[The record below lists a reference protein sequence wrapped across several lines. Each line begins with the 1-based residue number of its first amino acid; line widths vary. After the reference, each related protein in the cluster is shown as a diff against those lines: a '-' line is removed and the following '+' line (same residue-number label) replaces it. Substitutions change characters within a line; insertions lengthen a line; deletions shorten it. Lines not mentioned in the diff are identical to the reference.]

1 MSCCGHKKDGKQ
13 MIELWEGIFD
23 YYTNHADTAAL
34 RGLLTGGLFNM
45 EAPQNAS
52 YPYGTFQVVAI
63 TPSNHASDKN
73 FVEDCLVQFNL
84 FLNQQSKISLLTIYD
99 ELVNCFDF
107 CSGITVA
114 SFTVLSCVREGTIQD
129 RIDGVWQI
137 NVTYRIKLEP

>member
-1 MSCCGHKKDGKQ
+1 

-34 RGLLTGGLFNM
+34 RGLLPGGLFNM
-45 EAPQNAS
+45 EAPQNVS
-52 YPYGTFQVVAI
+52 YPFGTFQVVDI
-63 TPSNHASDKN
+63 TPSNHASGKN

-84 FLNQQSKISLLTIYD
+84 FSNQQSKISLLAIHDALT
-99 ELVNCFDF
+99 VNCFDF
-107 CSGITVA
+107 CSGLTVNNY
-114 SFTVLSCVREGTIQD
+114 TVLSCVREGTIQD